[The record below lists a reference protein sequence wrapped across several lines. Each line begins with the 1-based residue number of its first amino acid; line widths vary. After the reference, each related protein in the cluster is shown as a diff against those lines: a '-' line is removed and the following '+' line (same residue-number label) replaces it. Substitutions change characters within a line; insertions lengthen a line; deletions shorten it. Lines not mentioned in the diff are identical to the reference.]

1 MFTLSLR
8 GNLILKILSCEN
20 PSNIWELKYR
30 AQMWGANKPT
40 GKMVLIL
47 QWERIS
53 SFDHGTFQRC
63 VFIFYTRYVWTWRN
77 CLSHKTWSHFLFAQ
91 HLEAYLML
99 GLWWKCLRYDNFFL
113 ILDIEESISKIDSHQ
128 SVWAVIVYLN
138 GFLAIWAHKYVG
150 KHMVSVNN
158 SSLQFSNSR
167 AVFEGPKWLWTI
179 NSYRHHNFGEFCRH
193 IIREPFL

>member
-1 MFTLSLR
+1 MSAIFMFTLSLR

-128 SVWAVIVYLN
+128 ILQELSVWAVIV
-138 GFLAIWAHKYVG
+138 
-150 KHMVSVNN
+150 
-158 SSLQFSNSR
+158 
-167 AVFEGPKWLWTI
+167 
-179 NSYRHHNFGEFCRH
+179 
-193 IIREPFL
+193 